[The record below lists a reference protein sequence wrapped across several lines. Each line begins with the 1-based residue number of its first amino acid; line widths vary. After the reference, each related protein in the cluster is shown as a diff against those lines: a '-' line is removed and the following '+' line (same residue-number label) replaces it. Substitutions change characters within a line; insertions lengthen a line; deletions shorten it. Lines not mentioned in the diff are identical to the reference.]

1 VAAGLAVLGVV
12 IALPATRPA
21 AAPAG
26 PAGPATLAE
35 AWPSARPVTLLATL
49 PTGDIYTP
57 LLVLDATTSLGMTSR
72 PGAQNSV
79 LVLLTDP
86 ARPRPLQILSPSTG
100 DTVEAVAA
108 TPDRVFWLRSVDGS
122 GGGPEQASIWT
133 ARRDGG
139 PAQPLTTTAGP
150 ATTSSSQFDLQI
162 ADGRLYWTAIP
173 PGPVPTTELRSIA
186 LSGGPVRVQ
195 SFPGSYGLTTWP
207 WLTTTLGGIGGVNEL
222 RNAVTGQRV
231 PVVTG
236 PADQP
241 TCTPTRCRVQT
252 STPGGTRVT
261 YRRPDGS
268 GARLVPPDA
277 GTPATAEV
285 ALLDRFAVLT
295 APTSSDVNSALQRL
309 VVDDVTADRW
319 VTVEVGVTRVGGYGS
334 WLWWSTGDQETLTWH
349 LLDLST
355 LH

>member
-1 VAAGLAVLGVV
+1 LGVAAGLVVLGVL
-12 IALPATRPA
+12 IALPAARPA

-26 PAGPATLAE
+26 AATLLDV
-35 AWPSARPVTLLATL
+35 WPGARPVTLAATL

-72 PGAQNSV
+72 PGAQDSV

-86 ARPRPLQILSPSTG
+86 ARPRPLQTLSPSTG
-100 DTVEAVAA
+100 DNVEAVAA

-122 GGGPEQASIWT
+122 GGGPEQASVWT

-150 ATTSSSQFDLQI
+150 ATTSSSQFDLQV
-162 ADGRLYWTAIP
+162 ADGRLYWTTVS
-173 PGPVPTTELRSIA
+173 PGSVPTTELRSIA
-186 LSGGPVRVQ
+186 VSGGPVRVQ

-231 PVVTG
+231 PVATG
-236 PADQP
+236 SADQP

-252 STPGGTRVT
+252 STASGTRIT
-261 YRRPDGS
+261 YGRPDGT
-268 GARLVPPDA
+268 GRRVVPPDA

-295 APTSSDVNSALQRL
+295 APTSTDVNSALQRL
-309 VVDDVTADRW
+309 VLDDLTADRR
-319 VTVEVGVTRVGGYGS
+319 VTMDVGVTRVGGYGS

-355 LH
+355 LG